1 MKKILKFIKITFI
14 SLLSIILLF
23 IAYLYISNKLFLE
36 SKNDDNVK
44 YLAENKVQ
52 IGASIDGK
60 IFDDEFYK
68 SQVFLLGEIH
78 GYADNQKIDLE
89 MLFFLNKKLVIK
101 YYIAEMDSLTAKK
114 LNAFLFLEKEKNKV
128 ALREVV
134 ESIKRRIPQQSSQ
147 ELFDKWSAVHD
158 YNQNLAD
165 SLKITVIGIDKN
177 FDDESKGSRDEAMVS
192 NFKNAVQ
199 EMHLENEKFYGL
211 FGYFHALQKKTES
224 GRATFAAGLK
234 DSGIKVTS
242 FVSYTIDSEMY
253 LPKNPQFPTPK
264 NEKIDWINADGPL
277 MLVKGINDLKELSK
291 PESITLFK
299 LNSKNSPYL
308 KSQNLITVKSRAFGE
323 NIVPLKD
330 ASAADYFQ
338 YVFLLRNSAALTKLK

>member
-1 MKKILKFIKITFI
+1 MKKILKFIKITFV

-23 IAYLYISNKLFLE
+23 MAYLFISNKLFLE
-36 SKNDDNVK
+36 SKDDNNVK
-44 YLAENKVQ
+44 YLAENNVQ
-52 IGASIDGK
+52 IGASINEK
-60 IFDDEFYK
+60 LFDSDFYK

-78 GYADNQKIDLE
+78 GYADNQKIDQE
-89 MLFFLNKKLVIK
+89 MLFFLNKKVGIK

-114 LNAFLFLEKEKNKV
+114 LNVFLSEKQKNK
-128 ALREVV
+128 AILKEVV
-134 ESIKRRIPQQSSQ
+134 ESIKRRIPQQASQ

-158 YNQNLAD
+158 YNRNLAD
-165 SLKITVIGIDKN
+165 SLKITVIGVDKN

-192 NFKNAVQ
+192 NFKNAIQ
-199 EMHLENEKFYGL
+199 KKHLENEKFYGL
-211 FGYFHALQKKTES
+211 FGYFHTLQKKTES

-234 DSGIKVTS
+234 DSGVKVTS

-264 NEKIDWINADGPL
+264 DEKVNWINADGPL
-277 MLVKGINDLKELSK
+277 MLVKGINDIKELSK

-330 ASAADYFQ
+330 ASATDYFQ
-338 YVFLLRNSAALTKLK
+338 YVFLLRNSKALTKLK

>member
-23 IAYLYISNKLFLE
+23 MAYLFISNKLFLE
-36 SKNDDNVK
+36 SKNDDNIS
-44 YLAENKVQ
+44 YLSKNNAQ
-52 IGASIDGK
+52 IGTSIEEK
-60 IFDDEFYK
+60 LFDDEFYK

-78 GYADNQKIDLE
+78 GYADNQKIDQE
-89 MLFFLNKKLVIK
+89 MLFFLNKKEGIK

-114 LNAFLFLEKEKNKV
+114 LNVFLSEKQKNK
-128 ALREVV
+128 AILKEVV
-134 ESIKRRIPQQSSQ
+134 ESIKRRIPQQASQ
-147 ELFDKWSAVHD
+147 ELFYKWNAVYD

-192 NFKNAVQ
+192 NFKNAIQ
-199 EMHLENEKFYGL
+199 KKHLENEKFYGL
-211 FGYFHALQKKTES
+211 FGYFHTLQKKTES

-234 DSGIKVTS
+234 DSGVKVTS

-253 LPKNPQFPTPK
+253 LPKIPQFPTPE
-264 NEKIDWINADGPL
+264 NEKVDWINADGPL

-330 ASAADYFQ
+330 AVTADYFQ
-338 YVFLLRNSAALTKLK
+338 YVFLLRNSKALTKLK

>member
-36 SKNDDNVK
+36 SKDDDNLS
-44 YLAENKVQ
+44 YLSKNKVQ
-52 IGASIDGK
+52 IGASIDEK
-60 IFDDEFYK
+60 LFDDEFYK

-78 GYADNQKIDLE
+78 GYADNQKIDQE
-89 MLFFLNKKLVIK
+89 MLFFLNKKVGVK

-114 LNAFLFLEKEKNKV
+114 LNIFLFEKQKNK
-128 ALREVV
+128 AILKEVV
-134 ESIKRRIPQQSSQ
+134 ESVKKRIPQQASQ
-147 ELFDKWSAVHD
+147 ELFDKWNAIYD
-158 YNQNLAD
+158 YNQKLAD

-177 FDDESKGSRDEAMVS
+177 FDDESKGSRDEAMVV
-192 NFKNAVQ
+192 NFENSIKKR
-199 EMHLENEKFYGL
+199 HLQNEKFYGL
-211 FGYFHALQKKTES
+211 FGFFHTLQKKTES

-234 DSGIKVTS
+234 DSGVKVTS
-242 FVSYTIDSEMY
+242 LVSYTIDSEMY
-253 LPKNPQFPTPK
+253 LPKIPQFPTPE
-264 NEKIDWINADGPL
+264 NEKVDWINADGPL

-299 LNSKNSPYL
+299 LNAKNSPYL

-330 ASAADYFQ
+330 ASVTDYFQ
-338 YVFLLRNSAALTKLK
+338 YVFLLRNSKALTKLK

>member
-36 SKNDDNVK
+36 SKDDDNIS
-44 YLAENKVQ
+44 YLSKNNVQ
-52 IGASIDGK
+52 IGTCIDEK
-60 IFDDEFYK
+60 LFDDEFYK

-78 GYADNQKIDLE
+78 GYADNQKIDQE
-89 MLFFLNKKLVIK
+89 MLFFLNKKVGVK
-101 YYIAEMDSLTAKK
+101 YYIAEMDSLTAQK
-114 LNAFLFLEKEKNKV
+114 LNAFLSEKQKNKTV
-128 ALREVV
+128 LKEVV
-134 ESIKRRIPQQSSQ
+134 ESIKRRIPQQASQ
-147 ELFDKWSAVHD
+147 ELFNKWNAVYD

-177 FDDESKGSRDEAMVS
+177 FDDESKGSRDEAMVV
-192 NFKNAVQ
+192 NFKNAIKKK
-199 EMHLENEKFYGL
+199 HLENEKFYGL
-211 FGYFHALQKKTES
+211 FGYFHTLQKKTES

-234 DSGIKVTS
+234 DSGVKVIS

-253 LPKNPQFPTPK
+253 LPKNPQFPTPE
-264 NEKIDWINADGPL
+264 NEKVDWINADGPL
-277 MLVKGINDLKELSK
+277 MLVKGINDIKELSK

-299 LNSKNSPYL
+299 LNAKNSPYL

-323 NIVPLKD
+323 NIMPLKD
-330 ASAADYFQ
+330 AVTADYFQ
-338 YVFLLRNSAALTKLK
+338 YVFLLRNSKALTKLK

>member
-23 IAYLYISNKLFLE
+23 MAYLFISNKLFLE
-36 SKNDDNVK
+36 SKNDDNIS
-44 YLAENKVQ
+44 YLSKNNVQ
-52 IGASIDGK
+52 IGTSIDEK
-60 IFDDEFYK
+60 LFDDEFYK

-78 GYADNQKIDLE
+78 GYADNQKIDQE
-89 MLFFLNKKLVIK
+89 MLFFLNKKVGIK

-114 LNAFLFLEKEKNKV
+114 LNAFLSEKQKNK
-128 ALREVV
+128 AILKEVV
-134 ESIKRRIPQQSSQ
+134 ESIKRRIPQQASQ
-147 ELFDKWSAVHD
+147 ELFDKWNAIYD

-192 NFKNAVQ
+192 NFKNAIQ
-199 EMHLENEKFYGL
+199 KEHLENEKFYGL
-211 FGYFHALQKKTES
+211 FGYFHTLQKKTES

-234 DSGIKVTS
+234 DSGVKVTS

-253 LPKNPQFPTPK
+253 LPKNPQFPTPE
-264 NEKIDWINADGPL
+264 NEKVDWINADGPL
-277 MLVKGINDLKELSK
+277 MLVKGINDIKELSK

-299 LNSKNSPYL
+299 VNSKNSPYL

-330 ASAADYFQ
+330 AVTADYFQ
-338 YVFLLRNSAALTKLK
+338 YVFLLRNSKALTKLK

>member
-23 IAYLYISNKLFLE
+23 IAYLFISNKLFLE
-36 SKNDDNVK
+36 SKNDDNIS
-44 YLAENKVQ
+44 YLSKNNVQ
-52 IGASIDGK
+52 IGTSIDEK
-60 IFDDEFYK
+60 LFDDEFYK

-78 GYADNQKIDLE
+78 GYADNQKIDQE
-89 MLFFLNKKLVIK
+89 MLFFLNKKVGIK

-114 LNAFLFLEKEKNKV
+114 LNAFLSEKQKNK
-128 ALREVV
+128 AILKEVV
-134 ESIKRRIPQQSSQ
+134 ASIKRRIPQQASQ
-147 ELFDKWSAVHD
+147 ELFDKWNAVYD

-192 NFKNAVQ
+192 NFKNAIQ
-199 EMHLENEKFYGL
+199 KKHLENEKFYGL
-211 FGYFHALQKKTES
+211 FGCFHTLQKKTES

-234 DSGIKVTS
+234 DSGVKVTS

-253 LPKNPQFPTPK
+253 LPKIPQFPTPE
-264 NEKIDWINADGPL
+264 NEKVDWINADGPL

-330 ASAADYFQ
+330 AVTADYFQ
-338 YVFLLRNSAALTKLK
+338 YVFLLRNSKALTKLK

>member
-23 IAYLYISNKLFLE
+23 MAYLFISNKLFLE
-36 SKNDDNVK
+36 SKNDDNIS
-44 YLAENKVQ
+44 YLSKNNVQ
-52 IGASIDGK
+52 IGTSIDEK
-60 IFDDEFYK
+60 LFDDEFYK

-78 GYADNQKIDLE
+78 GYAGNQKIDQE
-89 MLFFLNKKLVIK
+89 MLFFLNKKVGIK

-114 LNAFLFLEKEKNKV
+114 LNAFLFEKQKNKTI
-128 ALREVV
+128 LKEVV
-134 ESIKRRIPQQSSQ
+134 ESIKRRIPQQASQ
-147 ELFDKWSAVHD
+147 ELFNKWNAIYD
-158 YNQNLAD
+158 YNQKLAD

-192 NFKNAVQ
+192 NFKNAIQ
-199 EMHLENEKFYGL
+199 RKHLENEKFFGL
-211 FGYFHALQKKTES
+211 FGYFHTLQKKTES

-234 DSGIKVTS
+234 DSGVKVTS
-242 FVSYTIDSEMY
+242 LVSYTIDSEMY
-253 LPKNPQFPTPK
+253 LPKNPQLPTPE
-264 NEKIDWINADGPL
+264 NEKVDWINADGPL

-323 NIVPLKD
+323 NVVPLKE
-330 ASAADYFQ
+330 AFATDYFQ
-338 YVFLLRNSAALTKLK
+338 YVFLLRNSKALTKLK

>member
-36 SKNDDNVK
+36 SKDDYNIS
-44 YLAENKVQ
+44 YLSKNNVQ
-52 IGASIDGK
+52 IGASIDEK
-60 IFDDEFYK
+60 LFDADFYK

-78 GYADNQKIDLE
+78 GYADNQKIDQE
-89 MLFFLNKKLVIK
+89 MLFFLNKKLGIK

-114 LNAFLFLEKEKNKV
+114 LNVFLFEKQKNKTI
-128 ALREVV
+128 LKEVV
-134 ESIKRRIPQQSSQ
+134 ESIKRRIPQQASQ
-147 ELFDKWSAVHD
+147 ELFNKWNAIYD

-177 FDDESKGSRDEAMVS
+177 FDDESKGSRDDAMVS
-192 NFKNAVQ
+192 NFKNAIQ
-199 EMHLENEKFYGL
+199 KKHLENEKFYGL
-211 FGYFHALQKKTES
+211 FGYFHTLQKKTES

-234 DSGIKVTS
+234 DSGVKVTS
-242 FVSYTIDSEMY
+242 LVSYTIDSEMY
-253 LPKNPQFPTPK
+253 LPKNPQVPTPE
-264 NEKIDWINADGPL
+264 NEKVDWINADGPL

-323 NIVPLKD
+323 NIVPLKE
-330 ASAADYFQ
+330 AFATDYFQ
-338 YVFLLRNSAALTKLK
+338 YVFLLRNSKALTKLK

>member
-1 MKKILKFIKITFI
+1 MKKILKCIKITFI

-36 SKNDDNVK
+36 SKDDDNLS
-44 YLAENKVQ
+44 YLSKNKVQ
-52 IGASIDGK
+52 IGASIDEK
-60 IFDDEFYK
+60 LFDDEFYK

-78 GYADNQKIDLE
+78 GYADNQKIDQE
-89 MLFFLNKKLVIK
+89 MLFFLNKKVGVK

-114 LNAFLFLEKEKNKV
+114 LNIFLFEKQKNK
-128 ALREVV
+128 AILKEVV
-134 ESIKRRIPQQSSQ
+134 ESVKKRIPQQASQ
-147 ELFDKWSAVHD
+147 ELFDKWNAIYD
-158 YNQNLAD
+158 YNQKLAD

-177 FDDESKGSRDEAMVS
+177 FDDESKGSRDEAMVV
-192 NFKNAVQ
+192 NFENSIKKR
-199 EMHLENEKFYGL
+199 HLQNEKFYGL
-211 FGYFHALQKKTES
+211 FGFFHTLQKKTES

-234 DSGIKVTS
+234 DSGVKVTS
-242 FVSYTIDSEMY
+242 LVSYTIDSEMY
-253 LPKNPQFPTPK
+253 LPKIPQFPTPE
-264 NEKIDWINADGPL
+264 NEKVDWINADGPL

-299 LNSKNSPYL
+299 LNAKNSPYL

-330 ASAADYFQ
+330 ASVTDYFQ
-338 YVFLLRNSAALTKLK
+338 YVFLLRNSKALTKLK

>member
-36 SKNDDNVK
+36 SKDDDNLS
-44 YLAENKVQ
+44 YLSKNKVQ
-52 IGASIDGK
+52 IGASIDEK
-60 IFDDEFYK
+60 LFDDEFYK

-78 GYADNQKIDLE
+78 GYADNQKIDQE
-89 MLFFLNKKLVIK
+89 MLFFLNKKVGVK

-114 LNAFLFLEKEKNKV
+114 LNIFLFEKQKNK
-128 ALREVV
+128 AILKEVV
-134 ESIKRRIPQQSSQ
+134 ESVKKRIPQQASQ
-147 ELFDKWSAVHD
+147 ELFDKWNAIYD
-158 YNQNLAD
+158 YNQKLAD

-177 FDDESKGSRDEAMVS
+177 FDDESKGSRDEAMVV
-192 NFKNAVQ
+192 NFENSIKKR
-199 EMHLENEKFYGL
+199 HLQNEKFYGL
-211 FGYFHALQKKTES
+211 FGFFHTLQKKTES

-234 DSGIKVTS
+234 DSGVKVTS
-242 FVSYTIDSEMY
+242 LVSYTIDSEMY
-253 LPKNPQFPTPK
+253 LPKISQFPTPE
-264 NEKIDWINADGPL
+264 NEKVDWINADGPL

-299 LNSKNSPYL
+299 LNAKNSPYL
-308 KSQNLITVKSRAFGE
+308 KSQNLIIVKSRAFGE

-330 ASAADYFQ
+330 ASVTDYFQ
-338 YVFLLRNSAALTKLK
+338 YAFLLRNSKALTKLK

>member
-1 MKKILKFIKITFI
+1 MKKIFKIIKITFI
-14 SLLSIILLF
+14 ALLSIILLF
-23 IAYLYISNKLFLE
+23 IAYLFISNKLFLE
-36 SKNDDNVK
+36 SKDDNNIS
-44 YLAENKVQ
+44 YLSKNNVQ
-52 IGASIDGK
+52 VEASIDGK
-60 IFDDEFYK
+60 LFDADFYK

-78 GYADNQKIDLE
+78 GYADNQKIDQE
-89 MLFFLNKKLVIK
+89 MFFFLNKKEGIK

-114 LNAFLFLEKEKNKV
+114 LNVFLSEKQKNKTM
-128 ALREVV
+128 LKEVV
-134 ESIKRRIPQQSSQ
+134 ESIKRRIPQQASW
-147 ELFDKWSAVHD
+147 ELFDKWNAIYD

-177 FDDESKGSRDEAMVS
+177 FDDDSKISRDEAMVS
-192 NFKNAVQ
+192 NFKNSIKK
-199 EMHLENEKFYGL
+199 MHLENEKFYGL
-211 FGYFHALQKKTES
+211 FGYFHTLQKKTES

-234 DSGIKVTS
+234 DSGVKVTS

-264 NEKIDWINADGPL
+264 NEKIDWVNADGPL

-299 LNSKNSPYL
+299 LNAKNSPYL
-308 KSQNLITVKSRAFGE
+308 KLQNLITVKSRAFGE

-330 ASAADYFQ
+330 ASATDYFQ
-338 YVFLLRNSAALTKLK
+338 YVFLLRNSKALTKLE